1 MNVPLFIAR
10 RYFLS
15 KKKTNFINVISVM
28 SMVGVAFVT
37 MSLVVALSVFNGLED
52 LIRTLYNSFDP
63 ELKVTATKGKAF
75 IVDEAFMKK
84 VKGVEGVDIVTEVI
98 EDNALLKYREDQ
110 MVVKVKGVSDNF
122 TMQNRMDSMITEGEF
137 TLHKDSTNYAI
148 IGRGVQ
154 YKLSIPVDNGIFPLQ
169 LWYPKTKNSLS
180 LDPATLFN
188 RENIMAGA
196 VFAIEKQ
203 YDDNYIF
210 VPLAFTQNLLNY
222 GNKRTSLEVKTKE
235 EFRMKEVQN
244 NLKKALGPD
253 FKIQNS
259 DEQHAS
265 LLRAVKIE
273 KLFMHITIS
282 FILAIA
288 SLNIFFSL
296 SMLAIEKT
304 KDVAIL
310 FSMGAS
316 QNFIK
321 KIFLGEGMI
330 IAFSGAISGLII
342 GMGICLAQ
350 QKFGLVS
357 MGMET
362 SIVEAY
368 PVKMQAGDFVSTGI
382 TIFLIT
388 MLISY
393 RPAVKASKIDIK
405 ESL

>member
-37 MSLVVALSVFNGLED
+37 MSLVVALSVFNGLEN

-63 ELKVTATKGKAF
+63 ELKITAIKGKAF
-75 IVDEAFMKK
+75 IVDEAFLTK
-84 VKGVEGVDIVTEVI
+84 VKQVEGVDIITEVI

-110 MVVKVKGVSDNF
+110 MVVKVKGVSENF
-122 TMQNRMDSMITEGEF
+122 TLQNRMDSMITEGEF
-137 TLHKDSTNYAI
+137 TLHKDSIDYAI

-154 YKLSIPVDNGIFPLQ
+154 YKLSIPVDKGIFPLQ
-169 LWYPKTKNSLS
+169 LWYPKTKNSMS
-180 LDPATLFN
+180 LDPSALFN

-210 VPLAFTQNLLNY
+210 VPLHFMQNLLSY

-235 EFRMKEVQN
+235 GFRMREVQN
-244 NLKKALGPD
+244 NLKKALGSD
-253 FKIQNS
+253 FRIQNS

-282 FILAIA
+282 FILLIA

-330 IAFSGAISGLII
+330 IAFTGAVSGLII
-342 GMGICLAQ
+342 GMAICLIQ

-368 PVKMQAGDFVSTGI
+368 PVQMQAGDFISTGI

-393 RPAVKASKIDIK
+393 RPAVKASKINIK

>member
-1 MNVPLFIAR
+1 MNVPLFIAK

-15 KKKTNFINVISVM
+15 KKKTNFINVISVI
-28 SMVGVAFVT
+28 SMLTVAFVT
-37 MSLVVALSVFNGLED
+37 MALVVALSVFNGLEN
-52 LIRTLYNSFDP
+52 LIRSLYNSFDP
-63 ELKVTATKGKAF
+63 ELKITATMGKSF
-75 IVDEAFMKK
+75 VVDEAFLRK
-84 VKGVEGVDIVTEVI
+84 VKQVEGVDIITEII

-122 TMQNRMDSMITEGEF
+122 TQQNRMDSMITEGKF
-137 TLHKDSTNYAI
+137 ALHEDSTDFAI

-154 YKLSIPVDNGIFPLQ
+154 YKLSIPIEKGMFPLQ

-180 LDPATLFN
+180 LDPSTLFN

-210 VPLAFTQNLLNY
+210 VPLAFMQNLLNY
-222 GNKRTSLEVKTKE
+222 GKKRTSLEIKTKKD
-235 EFRMKEVQN
+235 FSMNQVQK
-244 NLKKALGPD
+244 NLKEALGKD

-288 SLNIFFSL
+288 SMNIFFSL

-316 QNFIK
+316 RNFIK

-330 IAFSGAISGLII
+330 IAFTGAISGLII
-342 GMGICLAQ
+342 GMIICIVQ
-350 QKFGLVS
+350 QEFGLVS

-362 SIVEAY
+362 SIVDAY
-368 PVKMQAGDFVSTGI
+368 PVKMQAGDFISTGI
-382 TIFLIT
+382 TIFVIT

-393 RPAVKASKIDIK
+393 RPAAKASRINIK

>member
-1 MNVPLFIAR
+1 
-10 RYFLS
+10 
-15 KKKTNFINVISVM
+15 
-28 SMVGVAFVT
+28 
-37 MSLVVALSVFNGLED
+37 
-52 LIRTLYNSFDP
+52 
-63 ELKVTATKGKAF
+63 
-75 IVDEAFMKK
+75 
-84 VKGVEGVDIVTEVI
+84 
-98 EDNALLKYREDQ
+98 
-110 MVVKVKGVSDNF
+110 
-122 TMQNRMDSMITEGEF
+122 MITEGEF
-137 TLHKDSTNYAI
+137 VLHKDSVDYAI

-154 YKLSIPVDNGIFPLQ
+154 YKLSIPIDKGIFALQ

-180 LDPATLFN
+180 LDPTKVFK
-188 RENIMAGA
+188 RESIMAGA

-210 VPLAFTQNLLNY
+210 VPLAFTQSLLNY
-222 GNKRTSLEVKTKE
+222 GNKRTSLEVKAKE
-235 EFRMKEVQN
+235 NFKIKQVQK
-244 NLKKALGPD
+244 NLKAALGPE

-288 SLNIFFSL
+288 SMNIFFSL
-296 SMLAIEKT
+296 SMLAIEKK

-321 KIFLGEGMI
+321 KIFLAEGMI

-342 GMGICLAQ
+342 GLVICIAQ
-350 QKFGLVS
+350 QRFGLVS

-362 SIVEAY
+362 SIVDAY
-368 PVKMQAGDFVSTGI
+368 PVKMEAGDFISTGI

-393 RPAVKASKIDIK
+393 RPAAKASRINIK

>member
-37 MSLVVALSVFNGLED
+37 MSLVVALSVFNGLEN

-63 ELKVTATKGKAF
+63 ELKITATKGKAF
-75 IVDEAFMKK
+75 VVDEAFLKK
-84 VKGVEGVDIVTEVI
+84 VKQVEGVDIITEVI

-122 TMQNRMDSMITEGEF
+122 TLQNRMDSMITEGEF
-137 TLHKDSTNYAI
+137 TLHKDSIDYAI

-154 YKLSIPVDNGIFPLQ
+154 YKLSIPVDKGIFPLQ
-169 LWYPKTKNSLS
+169 LWYPKTKNTMS
-180 LDPATLFN
+180 LDPSALFN

-210 VPLAFTQNLLNY
+210 VPLPFMQNLLNY
-222 GNKRTSLEVKTKE
+222 GDKRTSLEVKTKE
-235 EFRMKEVQN
+235 GFRMREVQN
-244 NLKKALGPD
+244 NLKDALGSN
-253 FKIQNS
+253 FRIQNS

-282 FILAIA
+282 FILLIA

-316 QNFIK
+316 QSFIR
-321 KIFLGEGMI
+321 KIFLSEGMI
-330 IAFSGAISGLII
+330 IAFTGAVSGLII
-342 GMGICLAQ
+342 GMAICLIQ
-350 QKFGLVS
+350 QRYGLVS

-368 PVKMQAGDFVSTGI
+368 PVQMQAGDFISTGI

-393 RPAVKASKIDIK
+393 RPAVKASKINIK

>member
-37 MSLVVALSVFNGLED
+37 MALVVALSVFNGLEN

-63 ELKVTATKGKAF
+63 ELKVTATMGKAF
-75 IVDEAFMKK
+75 TVDEAFLNK
-84 VKGVEGVDIVTEVI
+84 VKQVEGVDIITEVI

-122 TMQNRMDSMITEGEF
+122 TQQNRMDSMITEGEF
-137 TLHKDSTNYAI
+137 TLHKDSMDYAI

-154 YKLSIPVDNGIFPLQ
+154 YKLSIPVDKGIFPLQ
-169 LWYPKTKNSLS
+169 VWYPKTKNSLS
-180 LDPATLFN
+180 LDPGKLFN

-210 VPLAFTQNLLNY
+210 VPLEFTQRLLNY
-222 GNKRTSLEVKTKE
+222 SNKRTSLEIKSKE
-235 EFRMKEVQN
+235 GYKMSRLQE
-244 NLKKALGPD
+244 NLKNALGPG
-253 FKIQNS
+253 FKVQNS

-282 FILAIA
+282 VILAIA

-296 SMLAIEKT
+296 SMLALEKK

-330 IAFSGAISGLII
+330 IAFTGAISGLVI
-342 GMGICLAQ
+342 GLLICIAQ
-350 QKFGLVS
+350 QQFKIVP

-362 SIVEAY
+362 SIVDAY
-368 PVKMQAGDFVSTGI
+368 PVKMELGDFISTGV

-393 RPAVKASKIDIK
+393 RPAVKASRINIK

>member
-1 MNVPLFIAR
+1 
-10 RYFLS
+10 
-15 KKKTNFINVISVM
+15 
-28 SMVGVAFVT
+28 
-37 MSLVVALSVFNGLED
+37 
-52 LIRTLYNSFDP
+52 
-63 ELKVTATKGKAF
+63 
-75 IVDEAFMKK
+75 
-84 VKGVEGVDIVTEVI
+84 
-98 EDNALLKYREDQ
+98 
-110 MVVKVKGVSDNF
+110 
-122 TMQNRMDSMITEGEF
+122 MDSMITEGEF